1 MEKPACVDVCPTQA
15 LEVVE
20 LEEIEDLL
28 RKNRQ
33 KTARGMTGVGGEG
46 IRLLDLGR

>member
-1 MEKPACVDVCPTQA
+1 MEKPACVDVCPTKA

-28 RKNRQ
+28 RENRQ
-33 KTARGMTGVGGEG
+33 KTTSSMVEARGEG
-46 IRLLDLGR
+46 IRILNFGR